1 MEDYKN
7 SLNFCPFCGEWE
19 IDIIQVEEG
28 YRSICKVCS
37 CCGPICDSPEEAAA
51 KWNNRTEVS
60 FGYYDQV
67 EEFENC
73 TVQVLTNTKT
83 GDVSYG
89 WKRTYEEDSVP
100 DTDFVKNDEIKRLLE
115 KIDINFSRRKSADE
129 TIDFL
134 KDILKKQIPTLPTY
148 KGRYTCPNCA
158 AQLPFGSYCPICGQ
172 KIDWSEANELLC

>member
-1 MEDYKN
+1 MEDYEN

-19 IDIIQVEEG
+19 IAIIQVAEG
-28 YRSICKVCS
+28 YRAICKVCS
-37 CCGPICDSPEEAAA
+37 CCGPICNSPAEAAL
-51 KWNNRTEVS
+51 KWNNRTEVK

-89 WKRTYEEDSVP
+89 WKRTYEEDRVP
-100 DTDFVKNDEIKRLLE
+100 DTDFVENDEIKKLLE
-115 KIDINFSRRKSADE
+115 KIDVNFSKKSVDE
-129 TIDFL
+129 AVDFL
-134 KDILKKQIPTLPTY
+134 KDILKKQIPILPIH
-148 KGRYTCPNCA
+148 KDKYTCPNCA